1 MKKILPIL
9 LIFCLI
15 FTPAMAATSN
25 SSVANFP
32 DYANTNKQIVEILD
46 KLKSMRFETFA
57 DKVAYINQLFFN
69 KPYTFNALGE
79 GTKGEFDNHP
89 LYRTDAF
96 DCETYVDTVIAL
108 ALASDLQS
116 FQDMIRKVRY
126 KDGKVEFTNRNHFTC
141 LDWNQNNQ
149 KQHITKDITNSI
161 TGSAKQAIAIEAKTY
176 IDKPNWYKT
185 MPIERIRLQGEKD
198 RNREKKLI
206 ALREKG
212 KQQKKSLSVI
222 PYIPLTE
229 IMPSEDQV
237 EMEIIKQ
244 IPSGAIMEIIRPNW
258 DLCKVIGTHLNVSH
272 LGFVVWENEKPYF
285 IHASSDKLMIVKVPL
300 VSYLKVARENPTIKG
315 VNIQIILP
323 NEATR
328 KK

>member
-1 MKKILPIL
+1 MKKFLTL
-9 LIFCLI
+9 LILSCLI
-15 FTPAMAATSN
+15 FTPAAAAINKN
-25 SSVANFP
+25 SVEHFP
-32 DYANTNKQIVEILD
+32 DCANTNKQIVEILEN
-46 KLKSMRFETFA
+46 LQHMRFKSFT

-79 GTKGEFDNHP
+79 GSKGEFDNNP

-108 ALASDLQS
+108 ALASDLKS
-116 FQDMIRKVRY
+116 FQDMIRNVRY
-126 KDGKVEFTNRNHFTC
+126 KDGNVKFTDRNHFTC

-161 TGSAKQAIAIEAKTY
+161 TGKENQHIAIDAKTY

-198 RNREKKLI
+198 KNREKKLI
-206 ALREKG
+206 SLRKKG
-212 KQQKKSLSVI
+212 KKQKKSLSII
-222 PYIPLTE
+222 PYIPLKE
-229 IMPSEDQV
+229 IMPTADEV
-237 EMEIIKQ
+237 AMYIIQQ
-244 IPSGAIMEIIRPNW
+244 IPNGAIMEIIRPNW

-300 VSYLKVARENPTIKG
+300 ISYLKVARENPTIKG